1 MGDVFE
7 RDLHLVNAGDAATI
21 TTTAYPGERF
31 TGRVNYVSDVIDPLT
46 RTAKVRVS
54 VPNPRGRLK
63 PEMFASIALGVG
75 ASSPALTVPA
85 SAVFTE
91 DGHSWVYVVDE
102 GRSLHAPID
111 RRRSGRRRRPPR
123 AGRPSRRATAS
134 SRTARCCCA
143 KKKRRGPADGQ
154 ANRFVRPLSAAV
166 PRCSSS
172 LLFIAGGVAAF
183 RSLPVEAFPDVS
195 DIQTTVITLFPGH
208 APEEVEKQ
216 VTIPL
221 EIALAGVPH
230 AVRMFSHTQFGLSF
244 LTLTFDDQVDDYFA
258 RQRVLERLQQA
269 DLPAGHPAA
278 AGAALDAGR
287 RAVSLPTRRRRP
299 SASTELRS
307 IEDWVVERA
316 LRLSPGVADVVSR
329 GGFIKQY
336 QVSLDLARMK
346 AYGVTLQQVFNALG
360 RGNANAG
367 GNYLEQGEQQ
377 YLIRGIGLLRSPDDI
392 GSIVVAE
399 HAGTPLLIRDFADVT
414 VGAVPRQG
422 LVGRN
427 DEDDVVTGIVLMR
440 KGENPSEVLTD
451 IKERIDRLN
460 SSVLP
465 TGVTDRA
472 VLRSLV
478 ADLDDADDRV
488 QESARRR
495 SARHAR
501 ALRLPAKRAR
511 GRHRRADD
519 SAVAPRD
526 VHRSAPAR
534 HSRQPALARRDGFR
548 HHRRRRGHRRR
559 ERVSNAC
566 RAHDGRRQ
574 DQIANRS
581 GAPFS
586 TRRCRSGRP
595 TLFSMLII
603 IVAHIP
609 IFTLQRHEGRIFAPM
624 AYTVSSALVGSLLFS
639 LTLVPLLCF
648 YLLGRGVKHEE
659 NALVEFCQRVYQRVL
674 KLVLARPIAVIASA
688 IAAFVCR
695 AGARAARSAPSS
707 CPSSTKGRCGS
718 TCCCR
723 RVSRWPRRRGC
734 ARRSGR
740 SSVGFP
746 EVTQVISQTGRPE
759 DGTDP
764 KTINMAEFFVDL
776 KPPSEWT
783 RKIEREDLAAQIED
797 AVDRSARPRSGDV
810 AADSRQR
817 AREHL
822 ADRRPD
828 RDQGLRRRSG
838 RAARKGRQRCC
849 TSSLAFAA
857 CRARSSTASA
867 RSRSCRS
874 KSIGRVRR
882 GTGST
887 SLMSRTSSTPRSAER
902 SRRKSGR
909 ASAGS
914 ASRSGCDERDR
925 RDIGGIKNI
934 LVDTPARAA
943 RAACGSR
950 ESIGPER
957 QHEYQPRIGHA
968 ARGDRRLHSRAR
980 HGRHRRRKRARR
992 SRRTCTFPPG
1002 YYVTFGGEFENQE
1015 RAMKRL
1021 ELIVPI
1027 SVFLIFILLFNAFGS
1042 VRNAA
1047 RHPRQ
1052 HPARRHRRH
1061 RGALS

>member
-1 MGDVFE
+1 MVRRIVSFA
-7 RDLHLVNAGDAATI
+7 LFQPLFLLLLV
-21 TTTAYPGERF
+21 
-31 TGRVNYVSDVIDPLT
+31 
-46 RTAKVRVS
+46 
-54 VPNPRGRLK
+54 
-63 PEMFASIALGVG
+63 
-75 ASSPALTVPA
+75 
-85 SAVFTE
+85 
-91 DGHSWVYVVDE
+91 
-102 GRSLHAPID
+102 
-111 RRRSGRRRRPPR
+111 
-123 AGRPSRRATAS
+123 
-134 SRTARCCCA
+134 
-143 KKKRRGPADGQ
+143 
-154 ANRFVRPLSAAV
+154 
-166 PRCSSS
+166 
-172 LLFIAGGVAAF
+172 LLFVAGGVAAF

-269 DLPAGHPAA
+269 DLPAGIQPQLAPLSTPV
-278 AGAALDAGR
+278 GELYR
-287 RAVSLPTRRRRP
+287 FRLVSSTV
-299 SASTELRS
+299 SVTELRS

-336 QVSLDLARMK
+336 QVSLNLARMK
-346 AYGVTLQQVFNALG
+346 AYGVSLQQVFNALG

-377 YLIRGIGLLRSPDDI
+377 YLIRGIGLLRSPEDI

-440 KGENPSEVLTD
+440 KGENPSEVLAD

-465 TGVTDRA
+465 KGVTDRA

-495 SARHAR
+495 SARHAG
-501 ALRLPAKRAR
+501 ALCLPAKRES

-519 SAVAPRD
+519 PAVAPRD

-566 RAHDGRRQ
+566 RTQDGRRQ
-574 DQIANRS
+574 TRS
-581 GAPFS
+581 RINPGAPS
-586 TRRCRSGRP
+586 WTRRCRSAGRRCSRCSSSSSR
-595 TLFSMLII
+595 TFRSSRCSATKAGSSRRWLTRS
-603 IVAHIP
+603 
-609 IFTLQRHEGRIFAPM
+609 
-624 AYTVSSALVGSLLFS
+624 SSALVGSLLFS

-674 KLVLARPIAVIASA
+674 KFVLARPIAVFASA
-688 IAAFVCR
+688 IAAFVC
-695 AGARAARSAPSS
+695 ALALAPALGTEFLPELNEGTMWVNVLLP
-707 CPSSTKGRCGS
+707 PS
-718 TCCCR
+718 
-723 RVSRWPRRRGC
+723 VSVAEASRLC
-734 ARRSGR
+734 AQIRQIIR
-740 SSVGFP
+740 GFP

-776 KPPSEWT
+776 KPPSEWP
-783 RKIEREDLAAQIED
+783 RKIEREDLAAKIED
-797 AVDRSARPRSGDV
+797 AVDRMPGLDPAMSQPIRDNVLESISQIDGQIVIKVFGDDPAELRAKGRRSPARRLWHSGRV
-810 AADSRQR
+810 ARLYRPLRPGPAAAD
-817 AREHL
+817 
-822 ADRRPD
+822 
-828 RDQGLRRRSG
+828 
-838 RAARKGRQRCC
+838 
-849 TSSLAFAA
+849 
-857 CRARSSTASA
+857 
-867 RSRSCRS
+867 RSRSA
-874 KSIGRVRR
+874 
-882 GTGST
+882 
-887 SLMSRTSSTPRSAER
+887 P
-902 SRRKSGR
+902 
-909 ASAGS
+909 
-914 ASRSGCDERDR
+914 
-925 RDIGGIKNI
+925 
-934 LVDTPARAA
+934 
-943 RAACGSR
+943 
-950 ESIGPER
+950 
-957 QHEYQPRIGHA
+957 
-968 ARGDRRLHSRAR
+968 
-980 HGRHRRRKRARR
+980 
-992 SRRTCTFPPG
+992 
-1002 YYVTFGGEFENQE
+1002 
-1015 RAMKRL
+1015 
-1021 ELIVPI
+1021 
-1027 SVFLIFILLFNAFGS
+1027 
-1042 VRNAA
+1042 
-1047 RHPRQ
+1047 
-1052 HPARRHRRH
+1052 
-1061 RGALS
+1061 RGAVRAQRR